1 MNVDM
6 TPIVATWLRKQLEP
20 VVPTDVTVH
29 ELPLE
34 AYDRRYFRGKPR
46 RPSLRCYGQYVKM
59 SDFDTASRELMVRS
73 FAAAIK
79 SVDRRFVIKPGSF
92 DVLIEALSDPAYTT
106 VAWKAYG
113 IMVKASW
120 LRKSGLRETQV
131 EKYERVTGEKLH

>member
-1 MNVDM
+1 
-6 TPIVATWLRKQLEP
+6 
-20 VVPTDVTVH
+20 
-29 ELPLE
+29 
-34 AYDRRYFRGKPR
+34 
-46 RPSLRCYGQYVKM
+46 
-59 SDFDTASRELMVRS
+59 MVRS

-92 DVLIEALSDPAYTT
+92 DVLIKALSDPAYTT